1 MCVHRSLVVVLACCA
16 FAGLAGVSTGAA
28 ERTVVVYAAL
38 DRQFSEPL
46 LQEFTR
52 ATGIDVQPVFDTE
65 STKTIGLTN
74 RIRAEKDRP
83 RCDVFWNNE
92 ILNTL
97 RLREEGLLE
106 PCRPPNAEGYP
117 PEFRDP
123 DGYWYGFAARARV
136 LIVNT
141 DLVPPTEIP
150 ASIRDL
156 ANPKWRGR
164 VGIAKPL
171 FGTTASHV
179 ACLFA
184 ALGAEAAE
192 GLLGSFRSNDIR
204 ILGGN
209 KACAEMVGAGA
220 LAFALTDTDDA
231 VIEVDAGRPVRV
243 VFPDQDE
250 RGIGALLLPNTLA
263 VVRGAPHPRE
273 AEALIDYLLS
283 AEVEARLAAGP
294 SAQIPLRAAAKT
306 KSRVGELAAI
316 RAMRVE
322 FRDALREFDRAAR
335 YVEANFLD

>member
-1 MCVHRSLVVVLACCA
+1 MLVRGTLIFALLYGAWLAILPA
-16 FAGLAGVSTGAA
+16 PARAA
-28 ERTVVVYAAL
+28 ERSVVVYAAQ

-46 LQEFTR
+46 LREFTR
-52 ATGIDVQPVFDTE
+52 KTGIEVQPVFDTE

-97 RLREEGLLE
+97 RLGEEGLLQ
-106 PCRPPNAEGYP
+106 PCRPASAEDYP
-117 PEFRDP
+117 HEFRDP

-141 DLVPPTEIP
+141 DLVPAAEMP

-184 ALGAEAAE
+184 ALGAEPAE
-192 GLLGSFRSNDIR
+192 RLLGSFRENGVR
-204 ILGGN
+204 ILSGN

-231 VIEVDAGRPVRV
+231 IIEVDARRPVRI
-243 VFPDQDE
+243 VFPDQED
-250 RGIGALLLPNTLA
+250 GGLGALLLPNTLA

-283 AEVEARLAAGP
+283 RDVEARLAAGP
-294 SAQIPLRAAAKT
+294 SAQIPLRKSAT
-306 KSRVGELAAI
+306 ETSRVGELSSI
-316 RAMRVE
+316 HPMRVD
-322 FRDALREFDRAAR
+322 FRDALREFDRAAA
-335 YVEANFLD
+335 YVEKHFLE